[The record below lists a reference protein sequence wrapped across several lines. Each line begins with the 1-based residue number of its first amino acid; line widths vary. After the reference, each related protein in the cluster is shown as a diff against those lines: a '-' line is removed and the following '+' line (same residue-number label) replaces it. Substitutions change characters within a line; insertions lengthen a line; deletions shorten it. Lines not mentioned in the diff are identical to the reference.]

1 MPERKYE
8 HAPPR
13 NKGENLIDYCNRIG
27 AQRGTLKPS
36 HIKRRAEK
44 AEAKML
50 AEKQEA
56 TLLADQPVP
65 DEVHSESVP
74 DPEV

>member
-1 MPERKYE
+1 MPE

-27 AQRGTLKPS
+27 ARRGTLKPS

-44 AEAKML
+44 QEAKI
-50 AEKQEA
+50 
-56 TLLADQPVP
+56 LADQPVP
-65 DEVHSESVP
+65 DEVHSVPAP